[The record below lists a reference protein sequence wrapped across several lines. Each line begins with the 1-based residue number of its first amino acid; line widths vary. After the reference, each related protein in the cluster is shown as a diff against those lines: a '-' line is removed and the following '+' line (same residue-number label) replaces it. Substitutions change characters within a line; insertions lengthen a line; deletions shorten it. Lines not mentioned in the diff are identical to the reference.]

1 MRPLYAL
8 RPFCTSPPQDE
19 EGGIAMKTA
28 FFRAQFLS
36 NSTPRVACERQSF
49 RMRSERQETAA
60 QTLKLQA
67 PN

>member
-8 RPFCTSPPQDE
+8 RPFCTPSQDE

-28 FFRAQFLS
+28 FFRTQFLS
-36 NSTPRVACERQSF
+36 NSQPRVASGRQSF
-49 RMRSERQETAA
+49 WTRLKRQETAA

>member
-8 RPFCTSPPQDE
+8 RPFCTPPQDE

-28 FFRAQFLS
+28 FFRARFLG
-36 NSTPRVACERQSF
+36 NSPPRVACERHSF